1 MRRSRP
7 PAVEQVYGFIA
18 PFFRHQVVNHRGV
31 DKRLEPLLTAG
42 AGEVA
47 GGALFYHVLS
57 TLIWGGRFT
66 VCRRKFL
73 YAFGALP
80 ADFPVQCVEVA
91 RERLFHD
98 RAYRPSAKFAD
109 ELCPLNQLRR
119 QCQRN
124 VLAVRVRVD
133 SWSWHRSRFQI
144 L

>member
-1 MRRSRP
+1 M
-7 PAVEQVYGFIA
+7 VI
-18 PFFRHQVVNHRGV
+18 HRGV

-47 GGALFYHVLS
+47 GGALLWHGYGHL
-57 TLIWGGRFT
+57 LGGYFT
-66 VCRRKFL
+66 VRRREFL

-80 ADFPVQCVEVA
+80 ADFPVQCVEVV

-109 ELCPLNQLRR
+109 ELCPFNQLRR

-133 SWSWHRSRFQI
+133 SRSWHRSRFQI